1 MYIYMNS
8 SPGNIYI
15 ISSLQIVFIQL
26 AIDIISLTSTFLNIL
41 IKKLFFAEID
51 IENKLMATKGKGG
64 KRNKVGVWN

>member
-26 AIDIISLTSTFLNIL
+26 AIDIISLTSTFLKIL
-41 IKKLFFAEID
+41 IKKLFYSFY
-51 IENKLMATKGKGG
+51 KSSTKY
-64 KRNKVGVWN
+64 VVYQCPSH

>member
-26 AIDIISLTSTFLNIL
+26 AIDIISLTSTFLKIL
-41 IKKLFFAEID
+41 IKKLFYIFY
-51 IENKLMATKGKGG
+51 KSSTKNVVYQCPSHSDPKFY
-64 KRNKVGVWN
+64 